1 MIRRSDGARDADWIR
16 RTAATVYAE
25 LGDYGRII
33 PTWMGHAGVMT
44 FVEMA
49 DEDAGGET
57 RRGFI
62 LIGFYEPE
70 PGDLSRGL
78 LVADLLAIAVSPE
91 HQRRGV
97 GRTLLEFAVDVAT
110 EASRQ
115 APVREIRLTV
125 AETNR
130 PALALFKNSG
140 FEILDP
146 HHGAYDGG
154 QRALRM
160 RRRISTGASESDTRP
175 IRRGS

>member
-16 RTAATVYAE
+16 RTAATVYAD

-44 FVEMA
+44 FVETA

-78 LVADLLAIAVSPE
+78 LVADLLAIAVAPD

-110 EASRQ
+110 EAGRQ

-125 AETNR
+125 AETNK
-130 PALALFKNSG
+130 PALALFQKSG
-140 FEILDP
+140 FEVLDP

-160 RRRISTGASESDTRP
+160 RLRLGVMPSES
-175 IRRGS
+175 RGSRGS